1 MSLRAPVDVR
11 HLSRIVLVAAIY
23 FLLAVA
29 ALAPQFLGGDLGRIV
44 WPASGFAL
52 ACLLLYGVELWP
64 GVALGAF
71 LATQTISGNVVY
83 SLMTSAGN
91 SLEAVVAALLLRHV
105 TRFDRRIERTRDV
118 VALLVCGGILGA
130 GGSALLGTLGLYVS
144 DMAPVDALPRIGWK
158 WTLGHAMGMVAV
170 TPFVLTVSSW
180 WKRRKEAWSCV
191 EASALFLLLLLVGA
205 VAFWGGAG
213 LFREYDLEYLPF
225 PLLVWAA
232 FRFGVPGAASANLVT
247 SGMAVWGTAA
257 GWAPFASGS
266 SSEDLLLTWSFV
278 NVSAVT
284 TLLLAAVV
292 SEGRRSEEERH
303 KSDRRYR
310 TLIEQAADGIFST
323 DALGRLTE
331 ANSRGCD
338 MLGLDREPLLD
349 LELADLADPRDRE
362 RVRSLVR
369 DLAPGEAVISSWL
382 VQKAS
387 GGATFPAE
395 VSVKRLEDGRIQAF
409 VRDVT
414 ERLALEEQLSQS
426 QKMEAVGLLAGGIA
440 HDFNNLLTAI
450 IGHSDFALTRLPRD
464 HRVRTDIEEVG
475 KAAGRAADLTR
486 KLLAFARKQLVEPK
500 LLSMLDL
507 VRNIEN
513 MLKRVL
519 GEHIELTIQSEGEPW
534 KVKVDPVQLEQVILN
549 IAINARDAMP
559 HGGRLELEC
568 RNVYWSG
575 DGTNELSPG
584 AYASLVAKD
593 TGVGMN
599 AETLSRVFEPFYT
612 TKDRSQGTGLGLAVS
627 YGIVKQAGGYIWATS
642 EPDKGSTFRVLLPRA
657 EDLEEPEAPRTPRME
672 DAWAPSTEGAVAS
685 GGETIL
691 LVEDEPLVRDLALEV
706 LISRSYR
713 VLTARDGEEAIAIAR
728 THPAEIHLTVTDV
741 VLPAMSGK
749 EVARRLRE
757 TRPGLKVLFMSG
769 YAEEQVVHRGVVE
782 EDVAF
787 LAKPFTP
794 AALSEKVRL
803 VLSGRNGSI
812 DP

>member
-1 MSLRAPVDVR
+1 MSLRVPSADVR
-11 HLSRIVLVAAIY
+11 HLSRIVLLAAIY
-23 FLLAVA
+23 FLLADAV
-29 ALAPQFLGGDLGRIV
+29 LAKQVFEGDLGKIV

-52 ACLLLYGVELWP
+52 AGLLLYGVELWP

-71 LATQTISGNVVY
+71 LAGLTTSGQVLY
-83 SLMTSAGN
+83 SLTTAAGN
-91 SLEAVVAALLLRHV
+91 SLEVISAAFLLRRLA
-105 TRFDRRIERTRDV
+105 RFDVRLERARDV
-118 VALLVCGGILGA
+118 VALLVCGGIVGA
-130 GGSALLGTLGLYVS
+130 SASALLGILGMHLS
-144 DMAPVDALPRIGWK
+144 GMAPVEALPRIGWK

-180 WKRRKEAWSCV
+180 WKARKHPGSCG
-191 EASALFLLLLLVGA
+191 EASALFILIFVVGA

-213 LFREYDLEYLPF
+213 FFREYDLEYLPF

-232 FRFGVPGAASANLVT
+232 FRFGVHGAASANLIT

-292 SEGRRSEEERH
+292 TESRRSEEERH
-303 KSDRRYR
+303 KSETRYR

-323 DALGRLTE
+323 DADGRLTD
-331 ANSRGCD
+331 ANSRGFD
-338 MLGLDREPLLD
+338 MLGLEREAVLG
-349 LELADLADPRDRE
+349 LELADLAESRDRD

-369 DLAPGEAVISSWL
+369 ELPPGEAAISSWH
-382 VQKAS
+382 VQRAE

-395 VSVKRLEDGRIQAF
+395 VSIKRLDDGRIQAF

-450 IGHSDFALTRLPRD
+450 IGHSDFALMRLPRE
-464 HRVRTDIEEVG
+464 HKVRSDIEEVA

-500 LLSMLDL
+500 LLSMHEL
-507 VRNIEN
+507 VLNIEN

-519 GEHIELTIQSEGEPW
+519 GEDIELTIRSEGEPW
-534 KVKVDPVQLEQVILN
+534 LVKVDPVQLEQVILN

-559 HGGRLELEC
+559 RGGRLELEC

-575 DGTNELSPG
+575 DGTDEVAPG
-584 AYASLVAKD
+584 AYATLAAKD
-593 TGVGMN
+593 TGVGMDT
-599 AETLSRVFEPFYT
+599 ETLSRVFEPFYT

-642 EPDKGSTFRVLLPRA
+642 EPGNGSTFRILLPRA
-657 EDLEEPEAPRTPRME
+657 TDLELPADEGEPRTYVSKTDE
-672 DAWAPSTEGAVAS
+672 SVGS

-691 LVEDEPLVRDLALEV
+691 LIEDEPLVRDLALEV
-706 LISRSYR
+706 LSSRSYR
-713 VLTARDGEEAIAIAR
+713 VLTAGDGEEALSIAR
-728 THPAEIHLTVTDV
+728 AHPAEIHLTVTDV

-794 AALSEKVRL
+794 AALTEKVRS
-803 VLSGRNGSI
+803 VLNPKGA
-812 DP
+812 

>member
-1 MSLRAPVDVR
+1 MSLRAGVGDVR
-11 HLSRIVLVAAIY
+11 HLLRIVVLAAIY
-23 FLLAVA
+23 FLLADV
-29 ALAPQFLGGDLGRIV
+29 ALAPQIFEGDLGRIV
-44 WPASGFAL
+44 WPSSGFAL

-64 GVALGAF
+64 GIALGAL
-71 LATQTISGNVVY
+71 LATQTNSGNVIY
-83 SLMTSAGN
+83 SLTTAAGN
-91 SLEAVVAALLLRHV
+91 SLEVISAALLLRHV
-105 TRFDRRIERTRDV
+105 ARFDFRMERARDV
-118 VALLVCGGILGA
+118 LALVCGGIAGA
-130 GGSALLGTLGLYVS
+130 CASALFGILGLYLS
-144 DMAPVDALPRIGWK
+144 ELAPVDALPRIGWK
-158 WTLGHAMGMVAV
+158 WALGHAMGMVAV

-180 WKRRKEAWSCV
+180 CPLWKPRKEAWSCL
-191 EASALFLLLLLVGA
+191 EASALFLLLMLVGA

-232 FRFGVPGAASANLVT
+232 FRFGVHGAASANLIT

-278 NVSAVT
+278 GVSAVT

-292 SEGRRSEEERH
+292 TEGRRSEEERR
-303 KSDRRYR
+303 KSETRYR

-323 DALGRLTE
+323 DAHGRLTD

-338 MLGLDREPLLD
+338 MLGLDRDAALGLG
-349 LELADLADPRDRE
+349 LADLAESRDRD

-369 DLAPGEAVISSWL
+369 DLPSGEAAISSWH
-382 VQKAS
+382 VQRAG

-395 VSVKRLEDGRIQAF
+395 VSIKRLDDGRIQAF

-414 ERLALEEQLSQS
+414 ERLALEEQLRQS

-450 IGHSDFALTRLPRD
+450 IGHSDFALTRLPQD
-464 HRVRTDIEEVG
+464 HKVRTDIVEVV
-475 KAAGRAADLTR
+475 KAASRAADLTR

-500 LLSMLDL
+500 LLDMHDL
-507 VRNIEN
+507 VLNIEN

-519 GEHIELTIQSEGEPW
+519 GEHIELTIRSEGEPW
-534 KVKVDPVQLEQVILN
+534 MVTVDPVQLEQVILN
-549 IAINARDAMP
+549 ITINARDAMP
-559 HGGRLELEC
+559 RGGRLELEC
-568 RNVYWSG
+568 RNIYWSG
-575 DGTNELSPG
+575 DGTDERSPG
-584 AYASLVAKD
+584 AYATLAAKD
-593 TGVGMN
+593 TGVGMDT
-599 AETLSRVFEPFYT
+599 ETLSRVFEPFFT

-642 EPDKGSTFRVLLPRA
+642 EPEKGSTFRILLPRA
-657 EDLEEPEAPRTPRME
+657 TEVEMRAAEGEPCACAPKAEEG
-672 DAWAPSTEGAVAS
+672 SAS

-691 LVEDEPLVRDLALEV
+691 LIEDEPLVRDLALEV
-706 LISRSYR
+706 LSSRSYR
-713 VLTARDGEEAIAIAR
+713 VLTARDGEEALSIAR
-728 THPAEIHLTVTDV
+728 AHPTEIHLTVTDV

-757 TRPGLKVLFMSG
+757 TRPELKVLFMSG

-782 EDVAF
+782 EEVAF

-794 AALSEKVRL
+794 AALTEKVRL
-803 VLSGRNGSI
+803 VLEG
-812 DP
+812 